1 MTSYPQHCDCIVC
14 GEPKAKLRYYDREDG
29 RPVYVCEH
37 CGAYFKIKKLKD
49 YVTEKNL
56 FN

>member
-1 MTSYPQHCDCIVC
+1 MTSYPQHCNCTVC
-14 GEPKAKLRYYDREDG
+14 GEPKAYLRYYDREDG

-37 CGAYFKIKKLKD
+37 CGTYLKIKKLKD

-56 FN
+56 S